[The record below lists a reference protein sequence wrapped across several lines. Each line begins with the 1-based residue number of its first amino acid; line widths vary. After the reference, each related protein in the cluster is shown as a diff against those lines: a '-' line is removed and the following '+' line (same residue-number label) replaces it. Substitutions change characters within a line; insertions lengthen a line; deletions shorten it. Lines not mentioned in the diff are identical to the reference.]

1 MDHWRQISGAL
12 DYKQYQSLKQII
24 TENEELAKA
33 ELDKKMEEWAE
44 KNGLTEDYKIFSD
57 IQKEYRNIAEGQ
69 AVKSEGTDGD
79 NEMSKIIAQLAKIND
94 DQSISFKEACRR
106 QNALVR
112 ETNRETVE
120 SLGLQNLINTWCD

>member
-79 NEMSKIIAQLAKIND
+79 NEMSKIIAQLAVSPRFI
-94 DQSISFKEACRR
+94 R
-106 QNALVR
+106 
-112 ETNRETVE
+112 
-120 SLGLQNLINTWCD
+120 NL